1 MATVFTHSLA
11 ALIIGKS
18 LIDKKQSPG
27 FWLSL
32 VLCSLLPDI
41 DVVGI
46 KFGIAYGD
54 FWGHRGFTHSL
65 CFAVIVGFFIGLV
78 FYRRL
83 GIASPEWCKYVV
95 LYSTVTASH
104 GIFDAMTN
112 GGLGIAFF
120 APFDNSR
127 YFLPWTPVQVT
138 RVGFYDF
145 FSHKGFR
152 ILMSEGIFILTPMSV
167 IYVILVWRRRR
178 NRKHDCRISE

>member
-1 MATVFTHSLA
+1 MATVFTHGLA

-18 LIDKKQSPG
+18 FTAKKQSPA
-27 FWLSL
+27 FWGSL
-32 VLCSLLPDI
+32 IICSLLPDI
-41 DVVGI
+41 DVIGL

-65 CFAVIVGFFIGLV
+65 VFALCVGLVIGLL
-78 FYRRL
+78 FYRRS
-83 GIASPEWCKYVV
+83 GIASLEWWRYVA
-95 LYSTVTASH
+95 LYATVTASH
-104 GIFDAMTN
+104 GVFDAMTN

-145 FSHKGFR
+145 ISLKGVR
-152 ILMSEGIFILTPMSV
+152 ILISEGIFILTPMLAFYG
-167 IYVILVWRRRR
+167 IFTWQKRKRR
-178 NRKHDCRISE
+178 

>member
-11 ALIIGKS
+11 ALIVGKS
-18 LIDKKQSPG
+18 FSDKKQSPI
-27 FWLSL
+27 FWVSL

-41 DVVGI
+41 DVIGL
-46 KFGIAYGD
+46 KLGIAYGD

-65 CFAVIVGFFIGLV
+65 VFALVVGFVIGLV
-78 FYRRL
+78 LYRRQ
-83 GIASPEWCKYVV
+83 GIASPEWWRYVA
-95 LYSTVTASH
+95 LYSAVTASH

-120 APFDNSR
+120 SPFDNTR

-145 FSHKGFR
+145 ISLKGIR
-152 ILMSEGIFILTPMSV
+152 ILASEGIFILAPLTAFS
-167 IYVILVWRRRR
+167 ILIIWGKRRYRESR
-178 NRKHDCRISE
+178 THISE